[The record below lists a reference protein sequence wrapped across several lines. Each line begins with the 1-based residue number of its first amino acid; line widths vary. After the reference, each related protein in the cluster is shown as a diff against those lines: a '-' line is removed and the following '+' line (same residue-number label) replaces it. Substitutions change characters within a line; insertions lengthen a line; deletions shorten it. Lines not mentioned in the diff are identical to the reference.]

1 MRRALLCL
9 PILAGLVA
17 GFDHSA
23 VVTIKGEITAVKEVK
38 LDPASRKMVVIE
50 IITKEGPYTVELGPK
65 SYLEYT
71 DFVLKG
77 GDRVSITGP
86 MTQREGKPILEA
98 HSITKRN
105 ETLLLRDKGGEP
117 IWILLERVRAA
128 S

>member
-23 VVTIKGEITAVKEVK
+23 VVTIKGQITAVKEVK

-50 IITKEGPYTVELGPK
+50 IVTKEGPYTVELGPK

-71 DFVLKG
+71 DFVLKE
-77 GDRVSITGP
+77 GDRVSISGP
-86 MTQREGKPILEA
+86 MTQREGKAILEA

-117 IWILLERVRAA
+117 MWILLERVRAA